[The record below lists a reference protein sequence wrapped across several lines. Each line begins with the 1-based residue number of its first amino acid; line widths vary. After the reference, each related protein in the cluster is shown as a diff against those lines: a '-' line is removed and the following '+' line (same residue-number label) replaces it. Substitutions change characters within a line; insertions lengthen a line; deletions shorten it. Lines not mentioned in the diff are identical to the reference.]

1 MHEIRKALKELG
13 LRTDHSEAAGVLAKY
28 DVDGGGTLGLEEFA
42 SLAADLQRSS
52 QHAPRVRLARLV
64 ARRAGVSLFMH
75 GVECCHVSLVQAPEH
90 LPLPT
95 PPELQTHAAA
105 ASRESL
111 PVASS
116 ALPDLEAALGGSGDE
131 LTLEQRL
138 NLAAEQAPRLPRHF
152 LDAS

>member
-1 MHEIRKALKELG
+1 
-13 LRTDHSEAAGVLAKY
+13 
-28 DVDGGGTLGLEEFA
+28 
-42 SLAADLQRSS
+42 
-52 QHAPRVRLARLV
+52 
-64 ARRAGVSLFMH
+64 
-75 GVECCHVSLVQAPEH
+75 

-105 ASRESL
+105 PSRESL

-152 LDAS
+152 LDTS